1 MPGKGDRVTG
11 TKGLTAT
18 SWSLR
23 GQHRAYKYAEE
34 VARSVG
40 QATACPTC
48 VAGACRRNCAISD
61 VSYGWQFL
69 WTRCTV
75 TFDVYCDRHG

>member
-1 MPGKGDRVTG
+1 VQG

-23 GQHRAYKYAEE
+23 GPHRAYKYAEE
-34 VARSVG
+34 VAHAIG

-48 VAGACRRNCAISD
+48 ASGTCRRNCAISH

-75 TFDVYCDRHG
+75 TFDVYCDRSG

>member
-1 MPGKGDRVTG
+1 MQG

-23 GQHRAYKYAEE
+23 GQHRAYLYAEE

-75 TFDVYCDRHG
+75 TFEVYCDRHG